1 MTAGPGARQPLT
13 APTPLGAAGP
23 GAGVPLAAPTPLS
36 GASHPLIATPLS
48 AAVPLRRLVS
58 RTRVLAPGE
67 VADLLDVL
75 GPDGFAWLRAGAGF
89 VTAGVAARLP
99 VEAGPGRFERA
110 AQLVAEALRSI
121 TLDGP
126 SPVGDTGPGAGP
138 IAVGALP
145 FDDRTPGSLVVPAV
159 VVVRRPDG
167 SGWVTTTGPGGAP
180 DQAEPER
187 MAHRNGGY
195 SARGP
200 SEGTVHGALN
210 GRPALTP
217 GAEVDVREDPGR
229 AVWTESVRRILTA
242 IDAGDVRKVV
252 LARQLVVEAGAPFD
266 RRGVLD
272 RLRRTHPSCF
282 TYAAGG
288 FVGASPELLIRRR
301 GDDVA
306 SCPMAGTVRRG
317 VTPEEDAALTAGLRR
332 SVKEAEEHRLLVE
345 AVVAALAPV
354 CVAPPAAGE
363 PDVVRFPTVSHL
375 ATRVSG
381 VLRRPAPSA
390 LALAGLLHPT
400 PAVGGLPRAEA
411 LATIAALEGFDR
423 GLYAGPVGWVDASGD
438 GEWAVALRGAQL
450 DGRRARLVAGAGIV
464 AGSDP
469 EAEWAETEV
478 KLRPMLAAVGA
489 LPA

>member
-1 MTAGPGARQPLT
+1 MTPGAAHPLAGPGPVAS
-13 APTPLGAAGP
+13 AGP
-23 GAGVPLAAPTPLS
+23 PSTAAPRS
-36 GASHPLIATPLS
+36 ASASP
-48 AAVPLRRLVS
+48 VPHLVS
-58 RTRVLAPGE
+58 RSRALGPGE
-67 VADLLDVL
+67 VEDLLDVL
-75 GPDGFAWLRAGAGF
+75 GPDGFAWIRAGAGF
-89 VTAGVAARLP
+89 VTAGAAAHIP
-99 VEAGPGRFERA
+99 VGTGSRRFEQA
-110 AQLVAEALRSI
+110 AGVVADILGSI
-121 TLDGP
+121 AVDGP
-126 SPVGDTGPGAGP
+126 SPVGDAGPGAGP

-145 FDDRTPGSLVVPAV
+145 FDDRIPGSLVVPAL
-159 VVVRRPDG
+159 VVVRRADG
-167 SGWVTTTGPGGAP
+167 VGWVTTTGPAGSVADVRPG
-180 DQAEPER
+180 DPER
-187 MAHRNGGY
+187 VAYRNGTY
-195 SARGP
+195 FARAG
-200 SEGTVHGALN
+200 SRGTVGDIAN
-210 GRPALTP
+210 GFPAAP
-217 GAEVDVREDPGR
+217 GTVVDLREDPGR
-229 AVWTESVRRILTA
+229 AVWTEAVRRILAA

-252 LARQLVVEAGAPFD
+252 LARQLSVEAGAPFD
-266 RRGVLD
+266 RRVVLD
-272 RLRRTHPSCF
+272 RLRRSHPSCF

-301 GDDVA
+301 GDEVA

-317 VTPEEDAALTAGLRR
+317 ADPAEDDALTAGLLR

-354 CVAPPAAGE
+354 CVGPPAAGD

-423 GLYAGPVGWVDASGD
+423 GLYAGPVGWVDAAGD

-450 DGRRARLVAGAGIV
+450 DGPRARLVAGAGIV

-469 EAEWAETEV
+469 DAEWAETEA

-489 LPA
+489 IPA

>member
-1 MTAGPGARQPLT
+1 VT
-13 APTPLGAAGP
+13 AAGVP
-23 GAGVPLAAPTPLS
+23 PLAAPTAPVAPGSL
-36 GASHPLIATPLS
+36 GG
-48 AAVPLRRLVS
+48 LVS
-58 RTRVLAPGE
+58 RTRVLARGE
-67 VADLLDVL
+67 VTDLLDVL
-75 GPDGFAWLRAGAGF
+75 DPDGFAWLRVGAGF
-89 VTAGVAARLP
+89 VTAGTAARLR
-99 VEAGPGRFERA
+99 VETGRGRFERA
-110 AQLVAEALRSI
+110 AEAVAEALGSI
-121 TLDGP
+121 AVDGP
-126 SPVGDTGPGAGP
+126 SPSGEGGPGAGP

-145 FDDRTPGSLVVPAV
+145 FDDRSPGSLVVPAL
-159 VVVRRPDG
+159 VVVRRGDG
-167 SGWVTTTGPGGAP
+167 SGWVTTIGP
-180 DQAEPER
+180 D
-187 MAHRNGGY
+187 
-195 SARGP
+195 GP
-200 SEGTVHGALN
+200 YRRTLN
-210 GRPALTP
+210 GHSVRVRSGEPVAGL
-217 GAEVDVREDPGR
+217 DVREDPGR
-229 AVWTESVRRILTA
+229 AVWTESVRRILAA
-242 IDAGDVRKVV
+242 IDAGEVRKVV

-266 RRGVLD
+266 RRAVLD
-272 RLRRTHPSCF
+272 RLRRSHPSCF

-288 FVGASPELLIRRR
+288 FVGASPELLVRRR
-301 GDDVA
+301 GDEVA

-317 VTPEEDAALTAGLRR
+317 ATPEEDEALTAGLRR

-354 CVAPPAAGE
+354 CAEPPAASE

-423 GLYAGPVGWVDASGD
+423 GLYAGPVGWVDAAGD

-489 LPA
+489 LD

>member
-1 MTAGPGARQPLT
+1 MTATPGAAPVDLAAGQPGGSPALT
-13 APTPLGAAGP
+13 AARSIP
-23 GAGVPLAAPTPLS
+23 G
-36 GASHPLIATPLS
+36 
-48 AAVPLRRLVS
+48 LVS
-58 RTRVLAPGE
+58 RSRALAAGE
-67 VADLLDVL
+67 VQDLLDVIGL
-75 GPDGFAWLRAGAGF
+75 DGFAWLKAGAGF

-99 VEAGPGRFERA
+99 VGAGPGRFERA
-110 AQLVAEALRSI
+110 ATAVSEALRSI
-121 TLDGP
+121 AVDGP
-126 SPVGDTGPGAGP
+126 SPIGESGPGVGP

-145 FDDRTPGSLVVPAV
+145 FDDRTPGSLVVPAI
-159 VVVRRPDG
+159 VVVRRADG
-167 SGWVTTTGPGGAP
+167 RGWITTTGPFQAP
-180 DQAEPER
+180 P
-187 MAHRNGGY
+187 G
-195 SARGP
+195 RGP
-200 SEGTVHGALN
+200 GAGTLPETLN
-210 GRPALTP
+210 GHAAPAS
-217 GAEVDVREDPGR
+217 AEVDVREDPGR
-229 AVWTESVRRILTA
+229 AEWTESVRRILTA
-242 IDAGDVRKVV
+242 IDAGEVRKVV
-252 LARQLVVEAGAPFD
+252 LARQLIVEAGAPFD
-266 RRGVLD
+266 RRAVLD
-272 RLRRTHPSCF
+272 RLRRSHPSCF

-301 GDDVA
+301 GDEVA

-317 VTPEEDAALTAGLRR
+317 ATAEEDDALTAGLRR

-354 CVAPPAAGE
+354 CVEPPAAGE

-450 DGRRARLVAGAGIV
+450 DGPRARLVAGAGIV

-469 EAEWAETEV
+469 DAEWAETEV

>member
-1 MTAGPGARQPLT
+1 MTRPP
-13 APTPLGAAGP
+13 
-23 GAGVPLAAPTPLS
+23 AAPTDGLDRSVPTDHGTPA
-36 GASHPLIATPLS
+36 GAP
-48 AAVPLRRLVS
+48 AASRGVGAPPASDLPRLVS

-67 VADLLDVL
+67 VDDLLDVL
-75 GPDGFAWLRAGAGF
+75 GHDGFAWIRAGAGF
-89 VTAGVAARLP
+89 VTSGVAARIA
-99 VEAGPGRFERA
+99 VGTGPARFERA
-110 AQLVAEALRSI
+110 AEVVAGMLGSI
-121 TLDGP
+121 AVDGP
-126 SPVGDTGPGAGP
+126 SPIGDAGPGAGP

-159 VVVRRPDG
+159 VVLRRSDG
-167 SGWVTTTGPGGAP
+167 SGWVTTTLPDGSTVGPGAVSSPADPGWVP
-180 DQAEPER
+180 
-187 MAHRNGGY
+187 HRNGTP
-195 SARGP
+195 SAPAGSR
-200 SEGTVHGALN
+200 GTVVTSTN
-210 GRPALTP
+210 GSPAPGP
-217 GAEVDVREDPGR
+217 GADIGVREDPGR
-229 AVWTESVRRILTA
+229 AVWTEAVRRILAA

-252 LARQLVVEAGAPFD
+252 LARRLTVEAGAPFD
-266 RRGVLD
+266 RRTVLD
-272 RLRRTHPSCF
+272 RLRHSHPSCF

-301 GDDVA
+301 GDEVA

-317 VTPEEDAALTAGLRR
+317 AGPEEDDALTAGLLR

-354 CVAPPAAGE
+354 CVGPPAAGA

-375 ATRVSG
+375 ATRVRG

-400 PAVGGLPRAEA
+400 PAVGGLPRAGA

-423 GLYAGPVGWVDASGD
+423 GLYAGPVGWVDAAGD

-450 DGRRARLVAGAGIV
+450 EGRRARLVAGAGIV

-469 EAEWAETEV
+469 DAEWAETEA